1 MRKKGLLKHV
11 LWGTGLAFIIYSL
24 FILKIPKTFDRVI
37 LMQQYSI
44 KYGILI
50 LGIILVLLFLD
61 LIFSSNSLLQRK
73 KSFFLNLFVL
83 MIALFFCAFML
94 EIFLEVTAAPGCKQG
109 DPIYDHSYIPNC
121 VSTFK
126 TGEWDT
132 AVKINSQGLRDDEI
146 LPKQEDE
153 LRILMLGDSF
163 TWGYGV
169 EKEETFSDL
178 LEQHLKK
185 GGMNANVINA
195 GATSYSP
202 TLEYLFLKNK
212 GIEYKPDVVILNLDL
227 SDLQDDYIRE
237 QKAQYDASG
246 ELIAVYN
253 PDKDGFIY
261 NFRKR
266 IQITNL
272 INGIFVGI
280 DKMMAPPTE
289 INYSFMHDVAYDRY
303 GITRDQPLE
312 NEEEHWNRT
321 FSYINKIKALCDE
334 NNITFVLSI
343 YPYGH
348 QISTEEW
355 KVGRHNSGLL
365 DDQVYSDRAEKIIQ
379 QYAQENDLIFIS
391 MFSGF
396 RKAEAASAP
405 LYFTYDGHFNQHGH
419 QVAAEILQAEL
430 IQQGIVP
437 VATVEVKQGKIFIV
451 PSLETEDGK

>member
-1 MRKKGLLKHV
+1 MRKKLLKNV
-11 LWGTGLAFIIYSL
+11 PWGIGLAFIIYSS

-44 KYGILI
+44 KYAILF
-50 LGIILVLLFLD
+50 LGIILILLSLD
-61 LIFSSNSLLQRK
+61 LIFSRDPLMQRK

-83 MIALFFCAFML
+83 IMAVLFCLLIL

-109 DPIYDHSYIPNC
+109 DPLYDHSYIPNC

-132 AVKINSQGLRDDEI
+132 AVRINSQGLRDDEI
-146 LPKQEDE
+146 LPKQQDE

-169 EKEETFSDL
+169 EQEETFSEL
-178 LEQHLKK
+178 LEEKT
-185 GGMNANVINA
+185 NTNVINA

-202 TLEYLFLKNK
+202 ILEYLFLKNK
-212 GIEYKPDVVILNLDL
+212 GLSYQPEVVILNLDL

-237 QKAQYDASG
+237 QKAQYDANG

-261 NFRKR
+261 NLRKR

-280 DKMMAPPTE
+280 DKALPPPTE
-289 INYSFMHDVAYDRY
+289 INYPFIHDVAYDRY
-303 GITRDQPLE
+303 GITRDEPLNDE
-312 NEEEHWNRT
+312 QEHWQRT

-334 NNITFVLSI
+334 HNITFVLSI

-355 KVGRHNSGLL
+355 EVGRHNSGLL
-365 DDQVYSDRAEKIIQ
+365 NGQVYSDRAEKIIR
-379 QYAQENDLIFIS
+379 QYAEENDIHFIS
-391 MFSGF
+391 MFAGF
-396 RKAEAASAP
+396 REAEAERTP
-405 LYFTYDGHFNQHGH
+405 LYFTYDGHFNQEGH

-430 IQQGIVP
+430 VRQGIIP
-437 VATVEVKQGKIFIV
+437 VASIEVKEGKIFIL
-451 PSLETEDGK
+451 PAAEEKYGE